1 MCYWCKIKYID
12 FVTANVGTKKTRT
25 ISFNKTPV

>member
-1 MCYWCKIKYID
+1 MCYWCKIKCMD
-12 FVTANVGTKKTRT
+12 FATDNVGTKKTRT